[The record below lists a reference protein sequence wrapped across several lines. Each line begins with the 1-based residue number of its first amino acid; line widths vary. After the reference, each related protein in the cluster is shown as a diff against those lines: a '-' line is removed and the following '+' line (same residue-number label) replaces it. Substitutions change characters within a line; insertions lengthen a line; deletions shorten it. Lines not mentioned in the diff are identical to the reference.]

1 MKLQNTTIMDIPHI
15 NPTYTSDDAR
25 EHLHRQYSTAIP
37 CKHLVL
43 DDFLDQEL
51 ADQLYANF
59 PPLDTLNVKR
69 KSLNEN
75 KAEDYH
81 FERWHPAFS
90 TLREVVGSE
99 AFYTWMRRITGME
112 DLITTKDSLGSGV
125 HQGGNG
131 SYVDVHVDVNMN
143 PKTGLWRRVNLL
155 IYLNKHWK
163 DEYGGHLELWDKDM
177 KTMHHR
183 IAPNHNRAVIF
194 YTDDNSPHGYSKIN
208 IPEGES
214 RKSFYT
220 YYYTEIGEG
229 FKYRDSK
236 FVSRPDEKLGKRVLT
251 ETKETIKIRAKQ
263 FLQAL
268 GVKSLDFQDKNRD
281 KK

>member
-1 MKLQNTTIMDIPHI
+1 MDIKHI
-15 NPTYTSDDAR
+15 NPTYTSDEAR
-25 EHLHRQYSTAIP
+25 KNLHNQYSTAVP

-43 DDFLDQEL
+43 DNFLDQDL
-51 ADQLYANF
+51 ADRLFEHF
-59 PPLDTLNVKR
+59 PSLDSLNVKR
-69 KSLNEN
+69 KSLNEK

-81 FERWHPAFS
+81 FERWDPSFS
-90 TLREVVGSE
+90 ELREVVSGE
-99 AFYTWMRRITGME
+99 AFYQWMRQVTGME
-112 DLITTKDSLGSGV
+112 DLITTSDSLGSGV

-143 PKTGLWRRVNLL
+143 PEAGLWRRVNLL
-155 IYLNKHWK
+155 IYLNKNWE
-163 DEYGGHLELWDKDM
+163 DEYGGHLELWDKAM
-177 KTMHHR
+177 KVKHHH
-183 IAPNHNRAVIF
+183 IAPSHNRAVIF
-194 YTDDNSPHGYSKIN
+194 YTDDNSPHGYSKID

-236 FVSRPDEKLGKRVLT
+236 FISRPDEGLGKKVLT
-251 ETKETIKIRAKQ
+251 ETKEGIKIRAKQ

-268 GVKSLDFQDKNRD
+268 GMKSLDFQDKN
-281 KK
+281 KKKK

>member
-1 MKLQNTTIMDIPHI
+1 MDLI
-15 NPTYTSDDAR
+15 NPDYTSEEAR
-25 EHLHRQYSTAIP
+25 AQLRKQFETAIP
-37 CKHLVL
+37 CRHLAL
-43 DDFLDQEL
+43 DNFLDQEI
-51 ADQLYANF
+51 ADKLYASF
-59 PPLDTLNVKR
+59 PNIDSLNVKR

-81 FERWHPAFS
+81 FERWDPAFS
-90 TLREVVGSE
+90 KVREVVSSPE
-99 AFYTWMRRITGME
+99 FCQWMVDVTGIE
-112 DLITTKDSLGSGV
+112 DLRTTRDSLGSGV
-125 HQGGNG
+125 HQGANG

-143 PKTGLWRRVNLL
+143 PEAGLWRRINLL
-155 IYLNKHWK
+155 IYLNKEWK
-163 DEYGGHLELWDKDM
+163 DEYGGHLELWDKEM
-177 KTMHHR
+177 KTMHQR
-183 IAPNHNRAVIF
+183 IAPSHNRAVIF

-208 IPEGES
+208 VPEGET

-236 FVSRPDEKLGKRVLT
+236 FRSRPDEPLT
-251 ETKETIKIRAKQ
+251 KKMVTGAKEAVKIRAKQ

-268 GVKSLDFQDKNRD
+268 GVKSLDFQDKNR

>member
-1 MKLQNTTIMDIPHI
+1 MDIPHI
-15 NPTYTSDDAR
+15 NHTFTTDEAI
-25 EHLHRQYSTAIP
+25 EKLHRQFSTAIP
-37 CKHLVL
+37 CRHLVL
-43 DDFLDQEL
+43 DDFLDQEI
-51 ADQLYANF
+51 ADQLYENF
-59 PPLDTLNVKR
+59 PPMESLNVKR

-90 TLREVVGSE
+90 KLRESVNSDK
-99 AFYTWMRRITGME
+99 FYQWMRQVTGIE
-112 DLITTKDSLGSGV
+112 GLVTTRDSLGSGV
-125 HQGGNG
+125 HQGADG

-143 PKTGLWRRVNLL
+143 PEAGLWRRVNLL
-155 IYLNKHWK
+155 IYLNKQWK

-177 KTMHHR
+177 KEKHHH

-208 IPEGES
+208 VPEGET

-220 YYYTEIGEG
+220 YFYTEIGEG

-236 FVSRPDEKLGKRVLT
+236 FRSRPDESLGKKVIT
-251 ETKETIKIRAKQ
+251 GVKEEVKVRAKQ
-263 FLQAL
+263 MLKAL
-268 GVKSLDFQDKNRD
+268 GVKSLDFQDKNKD
-281 KK
+281 K